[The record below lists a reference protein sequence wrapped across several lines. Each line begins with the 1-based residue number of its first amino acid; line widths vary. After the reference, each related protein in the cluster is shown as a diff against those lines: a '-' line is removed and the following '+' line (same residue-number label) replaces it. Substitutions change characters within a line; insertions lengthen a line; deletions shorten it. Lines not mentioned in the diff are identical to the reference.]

1 MNKKIVLVLVIVIL
15 LSLFIVGC
23 QTGTKKE
30 QKTLGIFIG
39 GSDALEFSFT
49 EGQPPAKVLDN
60 LQEPFFIGLNL
71 QNKGEYEIPS
81 NKIISSLSG
90 INQEAFSLSSL
101 HTKLSVPLEGKAK
114 SGDQVIESSPEEIQF
129 DEANYKHDL
138 NADFPTSLRVDVC
151 YEYKTKA
158 VSKVCLKNKAVEK
171 TLEDKCSVLSDS
183 VVTEASSAPV
193 QIKDVKQRSSAAQE
207 IKLTFKIVNVGK
219 GDIYPPVTFSD
230 KCIDVS
236 AEKNKIQ
243 VSVTSPSPKVNI
255 KCSQLQDSNK
265 GTTKLALGE
274 KTISCDIPTSDL
286 QETAFEEPV
295 NIVLSYFYK
304 GSIEKQITV
313 LNSEQ

>member
-1 MNKKIVLVLVIVIL
+1 MSKKSVLILVVL

-23 QTGTKKE
+23 QTNTKKD
-30 QKTLGIFIG
+30 KTASLGIFIG
-39 GSDALEFSFT
+39 GSDALDFSFI
-49 EGQPPAKVLDN
+49 ESQPPNKVLDN
-60 LQEPFFIGLNL
+60 LQEPFFIGLRL

-81 NKIISSLSG
+81 NKIIASLSG

-101 HTKLSVPLEGKAK
+101 NTKLKIPLEGKAK
-114 SGDQVIESSPEEIQF
+114 SGDQIIESSPEELLF
-129 DEANYKHDL
+129 DQLNYKHDL

-151 YEYKTKA
+151 YEYKTKS
-158 VSKVCLKNKAVEK
+158 VSKVCLKKKAVEK
-171 TLEDKCSVLSDS
+171 TLEDKCNVLSDS
-183 VVTEASSAPV
+183 VATETSSAPV

-219 GDIYPPVTFSD
+219 GDIYPPSTFSE
-230 KCIDVS
+230 KCTDVS

-243 VSVTSPSPKVNI
+243 VLVTSPSSKVNI

-265 GTTKLALGE
+265 GITKLALGE

-295 NIVLSYFYK
+295 SIELFYFYK

-313 LNSEQ
+313 LNSEE

>member
-1 MNKKIVLVLVIVIL
+1 MNKKSVLILVVL

-39 GSDALEFSFT
+39 GTDALDFSFI
-49 EGQPPAKVLDN
+49 ESQPPNKVLDD
-60 LQEPFFIGLNL
+60 LQEPFFIGLKL
-71 QNKGEYEIPS
+71 QNKGEFEIPA
-81 NKIISSLSG
+81 NKVIASLSG

-101 HTKLSVPLEGKAK
+101 NAKLKIPLEGKIK
-114 SGDQVIESSPEEIQF
+114 SGDQIIESSPEELQF
-129 DEANYKHDL
+129 DQANYKHDL

-158 VSKVCLKNKAVEK
+158 VSKVCLKKKAVEK

-183 VVTEASSAPV
+183 VVTETSSAPV

-207 IKLTFKIVNVGK
+207 VKLTFRIVNAGK
-219 GDIYPPVTFSD
+219 GDIYPPATFSE

-243 VSVTSPSPKVNI
+243 VEVTSPSAKVNI

-265 GTTKLALGE
+265 GITKLALGE
-274 KTISCDIPTSDL
+274 KTISCDIPTADL

-295 NIVLSYFYK
+295 SIQLSYFYK